1 MCLEGPRRCIDP
13 RVVCQWFIYIH
24 SPASQKRSDLWDS
37 GVMYGTER
45 LLLAI
50 GALTLL
56 ERAGFMNCAC
66 QCLRPSAACY
76 RAQGADPPAIGTG
89 DGGASESPIPGKSGM
104 GTGERERRR
113 PRANRGASPGRSL
126 FVL

>member
-1 MCLEGPRRCIDP
+1 MCLEGRCIDP
-13 RVVCQWFIYIH
+13 RVVWFIYIH

-37 GVMYGTER
+37 GVMYGTKR

-66 QCLRPSAACY
+66 QCLRPSAASGCY
-76 RAQGADPPAIGTG
+76 RAQRADPPAIGTG
-89 DGGASESPIPGKSGM
+89 DEGASESPIPGKSGM

-126 FVL
+126 FVLE

>member
-37 GVMYGTER
+37 GVMYGTKR

-66 QCLRPSAACY
+66 AHASACLLSWWCLAGGFVPLRVVRLYSGRESRARRATRAVHSTLLRSA
-76 RAQGADPPAIGTG
+76 R
-89 DGGASESPIPGKSGM
+89 
-104 GTGERERRR
+104 
-113 PRANRGASPGRSL
+113 
-126 FVL
+126 